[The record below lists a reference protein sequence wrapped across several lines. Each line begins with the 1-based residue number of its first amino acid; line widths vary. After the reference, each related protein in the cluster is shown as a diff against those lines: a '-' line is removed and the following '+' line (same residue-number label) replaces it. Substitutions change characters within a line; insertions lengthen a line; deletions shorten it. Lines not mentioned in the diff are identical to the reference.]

1 MIELLLLICIIP
13 IVLFVINFALL
24 KYICHNY
31 WYKAGMYDAK
41 LNLYIIG
48 NTIPIVQLIL
58 TGILIRTI
66 IEVKKHK

>member
-13 IVLFVINFALL
+13 IGLFVINFVLL
-24 KYICHNY
+24 KYICSNY

-58 TGILIRTI
+58 TGILIQTI